1 MPTQVAFR
9 PQVRS
14 ARTAPFAHIPS
25 QLLDKLNEQIDET
38 PLVVDSPQ
46 RNKLAIGTTAAIAVA
61 AAAVVLFPDAS
72 QAIDLAS
79 VSVGAT
85 NLATSTN
92 SFFASV
98 GETGFYQA
106 FSLVFV
112 SEIGDKTFFIAG
124 LLAAKFSRLISFV
137 GSMGALAVMTIISVL
152 IGQIFHVIP
161 SGIAEGIPLDD
172 VAAVLAFTFFGFKT
186 LKEALDMEEG
196 TSVMDEEF
204 EEAEEAVEG
213 SDTEK
218 QATTM

>member
-9 PQVRS
+9 QQVRS
-14 ARTAPFAHIPS
+14 ARTAPFAHVPC
-25 QLLDKLNEQIDET
+25 QLPDTLDEQIDET
-38 PLVVDSPQ
+38 PVVVDSPQ

-79 VSVGAT
+79 VSVGAS

-98 GETGFYQA
+98 GQTGFYQA

-124 LLAAKFSRLISFV
+124 LLAAKFSKLISFV

-218 QATTM
+218 QATSM